1 MAKKK
6 AAIGDLI
13 KSDMSR
19 RSIGEEPAASKETGL
34 FLDEEPVKK
43 PSEKKPAAPSTAAP
57 AAAAPP
63 APKAAPESAPAPKAP
78 PTAAAHGTHAISE
91 GGAAFM
97 AFIAEQAKAA
107 ELTDKTDLVNF
118 YDFLQSQA
126 MRYIRGFNAGRRFHG

>member
-43 PSEKKPAAPSTAAP
+43 PSEKKPAAPSTAAV
-57 AAAAPP
+57 
-63 APKAAPESAPAPKAP
+63 
-78 PTAAAHGTHAISE
+78 HGTHAVSE
-91 GGAAFM
+91 GGTAFM